1 MEGYRGRKSLWT
13 ILSAGYAY
21 VAYHFIVVHLKLPHP
36 VPLDART
43 LWDLGII
50 LIGPPLW
57 FLAEFHFLYK
67 GEVSEHLKY
76 TQELA
81 SRLWAAVALFATA
94 LILGKG

>member
-1 MEGYRGRKSLWT
+1 MATLRKLLWVM
-13 ILSAGYAY
+13 LSAAYAY
-21 VAYHFIVVHLKLPHP
+21 VAYHFIVSHLGQHP
-36 VPLDART
+36 VKTDSRT

-67 GEVSEHLKY
+67 GQVDEHLKY

-81 SRLWAAVALFATA
+81 SRLWAAVAAFAVA
-94 LILGKG
+94 LILKG